1 MAWDEHAF
9 QKWNSYVMQWMH
21 LKING
26 KEANYAELVSEQ
38 SAISFYT
45 FFFLNKSIWFNV
57 VEGVFF

>member
-45 FFFLNKSIWFNV
+45 FFFP
-57 VEGVFF
+57 